1 MPSFTVVQKWKR
13 KYFYICMMATMTL
26 SQACQLFSLE
36 TISVPSVTEAMT
48 IKKIISAT
56 TYAIA
61 VAKFMTQ
68 AKKAGSN
75 VIDAEE

>member
-1 MPSFTVVQKWKR
+1 
-13 KYFYICMMATMTL
+13 
-26 SQACQLFSLE
+26 
-36 TISVPSVTEAMT
+36 MT

-68 AKKAGSN
+68 AKKTGSN
-75 VIDAEE
+75 VIDAVDSLKVMNALTYINVQLPKGNQHVKPSICAKTVGKQ